1 MKLKLI
7 DDWERVTR
15 EKKLARLACPPPS
28 PHPSRPLS
36 FPLVPALPAT
46 CCVPYVRWRR
56 RALRLLASSSNPQ
69 QRIRRLKR
77 AFAQV
82 PLPRE
87 PNITSLLDD
96 FVQDVTP
103 PSSHLPSSR
112 RSRIVYDIVYAISS
126 V

>member
-28 PHPSRPLS
+28 PPPSPHPSRPLP
-36 FPLVPALPAT
+36 FPLVPALPET

-56 RALRLLASSSNPQ
+56 RALRLLAGSSNAQ

-96 FVQDVTP
+96 FVQDRRAA
-103 PSSHLPSSR
+103 PSVA
-112 RSRIVYDIVYAISS
+112 RIKV
-126 V
+126 